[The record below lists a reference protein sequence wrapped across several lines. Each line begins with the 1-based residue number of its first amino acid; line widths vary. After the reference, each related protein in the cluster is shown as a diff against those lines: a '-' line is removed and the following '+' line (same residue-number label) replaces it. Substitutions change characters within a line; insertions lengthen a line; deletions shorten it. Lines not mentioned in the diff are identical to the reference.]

1 MNLYKHMILP
11 RTLAALCLCIT
22 LGLNSFSAG
31 FETTPA
37 LIHVNKQQQ
46 NDTVGFD
53 LVTEVYTLLYKNIID
68 GSITLYGSPAKKVT
82 IKPNALQALENEHGV
97 RFKECD
103 DLFIYEF
110 WKLYKKDFEFQIFGL
125 SFFTRNDQ
133 KERVNFGYIDIVEV
147 RGLFNRVVIPS
158 NINGCSNLTYWQ
170 ALMSKQYHFNIAKFG
185 NSDFQK
191 DPTKAFDLK
200 EELFFGKKIKSNKH
214 IITPTKD
221 IEYYVYPGIDT
232 LSANYVLCRSV
243 ENFFNANRHVY
254 YNLTQTPAVSYL
266 DINTPLRITRIE
278 VSETWT
284 RNPNLQI
291 TYTPQQIKMYVN
303 DVAMPNMAM
312 PQLEELGILIQFKPM
327 SEYLREK
334 EFKYTIKRVNNEP
347 IYAFEADEIKTSL
360 YSKDWNK
367 LHYTQPN
374 TIKN

>member
-1 MNLYKHMILP
+1 MIHL
-11 RTLAALCLCIT
+11 RILTILCLLVGFNLST
-22 LGLNSFSAG
+22 VGAG

-46 NDTVGFD
+46 NDTIGFN
-53 LVTEVYTLLYKNIID
+53 LVTDVYALLYKNIID
-68 GSITLYGSPAKKVT
+68 GSIPLYGSPAKKVT
-82 IKPNALQALENEHGV
+82 IKPNALQALENEHDV
-97 RFKECD
+97 RFKECN

-110 WKLYKKDFEFQIFGL
+110 WKLYKKEFEFQIFGL
-125 SFFTRNDQ
+125 SFFTRNEQ
-133 KERVNFGYIDIVEV
+133 KERVNFGYVDVADI
-147 RGLFNRVVIPS
+147 RSLFSRVVIPS

-170 ALMSKQYHFNIAKFG
+170 ALMSKLYHFNIAKFG

-214 IITPTKD
+214 IIIPTKD

-232 LSANYVLCRSV
+232 LSANYLLCHSV
-243 ENFFNANRHVY
+243 ENYFNSNRHVY
-254 YNLTQTPAVSYL
+254 YNNTQTPAVSYL
-266 DINTPLRITRIE
+266 DINTPLKVTRIE

-284 RNPNLQI
+284 RNQNFQV
-291 TYTPQQIKMYVN
+291 TYTPQQIKIYVN
-303 DVAMPNMAM
+303 DVAMPTMALT
-312 PQLEELGILIQFKPM
+312 QLEELGILVQFKPM

-367 LHYTQPN
+367 LHYTPPN

>member
-1 MNLYKHMILP
+1 MIHL
-11 RTLAALCLCIT
+11 RILTILCLLVGFN
-22 LGLNSFSAG
+22 LGTVGAG

-46 NDTVGFD
+46 NDTVGFN
-53 LVTEVYTLLYKNIID
+53 LVTDVYALLYKNIID
-68 GSITLYGSPAKKVT
+68 GSIPLYGSPAKKVT

-97 RFKECD
+97 RFKECN

-110 WKLYKKDFEFQIFGL
+110 WKLYKKEFEFQIFGL
-125 SFFTRNDQ
+125 SFFTRNEQ
-133 KERVNFGYIDIVEV
+133 KERVNFGYVDVADI
-147 RGLFNRVVIPS
+147 RSLFSRVVIPS

-232 LSANYVLCRSV
+232 SSANYLLCHSV
-243 ENFFNANRHVY
+243 ENFFNSNRHVY
-254 YNLTQTPAVSYL
+254 YNNTQTPAVSYL
-266 DINTPLRITRIE
+266 DINTRLQVTRIE

-284 RNPNLQI
+284 RNQNFQI
-291 TYTPQQIKMYVN
+291 TYTPQQIKIYLN
-303 DVAMPNMAM
+303 DVAMPTMALS
-312 PQLEELGILIQFKPM
+312 QLEALGILVQFKPM

-367 LHYTQPN
+367 LHYTPPN